1 MAFAFGGLAMGTFAL
16 VIVIGLVPLLSV
28 LIEWIGDSGISERH
42 HSHHDTYLVPRSI
55 SSTLMLMM
63 TFVGVLGLVAG
74 WLCSVGVFTADA
86 ISVYTFFASFLVVA
100 FIMWLGIRRYRVTTF
115 ADSLN
120 VTPFF
125 GSTKKIRYDE
135 IQRMRWLRSYL
146 GSGYR
151 SLLIYGQST
160 HAFLW
165 GTLDLEQILSRINRF
180 DVMSH
185 NETDLKI

>member
-1 MAFAFGGLAMGTFAL
+1 MGTFAL

-146 GSGYR
+146 SSGYR